1 MSVNPYKKYQEQ
13 SISTMTQGEL
23 LNILYET
30 CSKRLNSAVANIQEK
45 KYDIANENIKK
56 AKSILRYLDTT
67 LDMTYDISDNLSSL
81 YNFFIKTLTTANMK
95 KDSAIILEIIP
106 MIDDL
111 GKTFKEAEKIARKKR
126 AWFTYFITYI
136 CFTVFRF
143 LQNGLRQDAFFVH
156 LVFYFNIF
164 LGKIKKKIKFCPL
177 LLTKVNKNIII
188 LITNCFM
195 RGWLND
201 RK

>member
-126 AWFTYFITYI
+126 A
-136 CFTVFRF
+136 
-143 LQNGLRQDAFFVH
+143 
-156 LVFYFNIF
+156 
-164 LGKIKKKIKFCPL
+164 
-177 LLTKVNKNIII
+177 
-188 LITNCFM
+188 
-195 RGWLND
+195 
-201 RK
+201 

>member
-81 YNFFIKTLTTANMK
+81 YNFFIRTLTTANMK

-126 AWFTYFITYI
+126 A
-136 CFTVFRF
+136 
-143 LQNGLRQDAFFVH
+143 
-156 LVFYFNIF
+156 
-164 LGKIKKKIKFCPL
+164 
-177 LLTKVNKNIII
+177 
-188 LITNCFM
+188 
-195 RGWLND
+195 
-201 RK
+201 

>member
-30 CSKRLNSAVANIQEK
+30 CSKCLNSAVANIQEK

-81 YNFFIKTLTTANMK
+81 YNFFIKALTTANMK

-126 AWFTYFITYI
+126 A
-136 CFTVFRF
+136 
-143 LQNGLRQDAFFVH
+143 
-156 LVFYFNIF
+156 
-164 LGKIKKKIKFCPL
+164 
-177 LLTKVNKNIII
+177 
-188 LITNCFM
+188 
-195 RGWLND
+195 
-201 RK
+201 

>member
-13 SISTMTQGEL
+13 SISTMSQGEL

-126 AWFTYFITYI
+126 A
-136 CFTVFRF
+136 
-143 LQNGLRQDAFFVH
+143 
-156 LVFYFNIF
+156 
-164 LGKIKKKIKFCPL
+164 
-177 LLTKVNKNIII
+177 
-188 LITNCFM
+188 
-195 RGWLND
+195 
-201 RK
+201 

>member
-1 MSVNPYKKYQEQ
+1 MSVKTYKKYQEQ

-126 AWFTYFITYI
+126 A
-136 CFTVFRF
+136 
-143 LQNGLRQDAFFVH
+143 
-156 LVFYFNIF
+156 
-164 LGKIKKKIKFCPL
+164 
-177 LLTKVNKNIII
+177 
-188 LITNCFM
+188 
-195 RGWLND
+195 
-201 RK
+201 